1 MHNQK
6 QSHQKKDEKALVIGA
21 GIAGLLTA
29 RVLSDYY
36 QDVIVIEKDELTEK
50 PSNRKG
56 TPQDFHPHRVLP
68 RGDIIMNRFFPDYME
83 DLFDLGAHN
92 AKNDK
97 VINYSP
103 FGTLEITINQRSVAS
118 SRPLLEFGIRQR
130 VQELEN
136 VKFLSRQSVRGLVTS
151 DDNKEVTGVQ
161 VKERNG
167 NKEEGTIPA
176 NLVVDTSGRYS
187 KLNKWLTDMGYNVPE
202 QERLQVRF
210 GYSTRYYQVP
220 AHISEKLSGISRGVP
235 EENVGSV
242 GLFYIEN
249 NMAQTILFNAGGSN
263 LPSTNTEDFDKQLN
277 EWASPMINDL
287 IKELKPIEA
296 PRGYRAAESVRQHYE
311 QMESW
316 PSGLLVLG
324 DAFCN
329 FDPIYGQG
337 MTVAAIEAEMLAIC
351 LEEKDSSKV
360 GFEHHVLQRMQQAI
374 EPAWWLSSI
383 EDLRWRGVEHVG
395 NVPLK
400 GVTFAQKYFNLY
412 LRHAMKQAKEEND
425 LSMFHQYMKMNGL
438 IDSPSEIINP
448 EMLNTLITGDGSPE
462 EEAVLAEL
470 GELDMNKMQKR
481 LNELMP
487 SFSLAF
493 DEKVPDLFST

>member
-1 MHNQK
+1 M
-6 QSHQKKDEKALVIGA
+6 IGA

-36 QDVIVIEKDELTEK
+36 EEVMIIEKDELPQK
-50 PSNRKG
+50 ASNRKG

-92 AKNDK
+92 AQNDK
-97 VINYSP
+97 VVNFSP
-103 FGTLEITINQRSVAS
+103 FGTLELVINQRSVAS
-118 SRPLLEFGIRQR
+118 SRPLLEFAIHQR
-130 VQELEN
+130 VQQLPN
-136 VKFLSRQSVRGLVTS
+136 VRFLSRQSVRGLVTS
-151 DDNKEVTGVQ
+151 DDNKQVTGVH
-161 VKERNG
+161 VKERDG
-167 NKEEGTIPA
+167 EKEERSIPA
-176 NLVVDTSGRYS
+176 NLVIDTSGRYS
-187 KLNKWLTDMGYNVPE
+187 KLNKRLKDMGYNVPD
-202 QERLQVRF
+202 QERLQVKF
-210 GYSTRYYQVP
+210 GYSTRYYLVP
-220 AHISEKLSGISRGVP
+220 PHINEKLSGISRGVP
-235 EENVGSV
+235 EQNIGSV

-249 NMAQTILFNAGGSN
+249 DMAQTILFNAGGSN
-263 LPSTNTEDFDKQLN
+263 LPATNTKDFEKQLN
-277 EWASPMINDL
+277 EWASPMLNNL
-287 IKELKPIEA
+287 VKELEPIED

-337 MTVAAIEAEMLAIC
+337 MTVAAIEAEILANCLKENTPPQIC
-351 LEEKDSSKV
+351 
-360 GFEHHVLQRMQQAI
+360 FERQVLQRMQQAI

-383 EDLRWRGVEHVG
+383 EDLRWNGVEHVG
-395 NVPLK
+395 SVPLK
-400 GVTFAQKYFNLY
+400 GVSFAQKYFNLY
-412 LRHAMKQAKEEND
+412 IKHAMKQAKEDNN

-448 EMLNTLITGDGSPE
+448 DMLNMIITGDESAE

-470 GELDMNKMQKR
+470 GEMDMNKMQER
-481 LNELMP
+481 LNELVP

-493 DEKVPDLFST
+493 DEKVTDLFST